1 MVYKSNINKNQRFS
15 TCFIWFLNDKTRY
28 QTMTKIK
35 DIQFCVKNLKMKR
48 KKDKKCLTFHS
59 EDLNPRFS
67 LIFPPMIWIFMWSE
81 EPEIKSKQA
90 SKRDRTLLSK
100 YETTRVTKW
109 PFWNHRLCTALRAH
123 PPAQLYSTLWSELWW
138 EKYRLSALI
147 YGTTWMTLEWTPC
160 TSTWFLWGANDTT
173 LHFRSVMF
181 IWELLLLADL
191 LEDFQSV
198 FLCVTTS

>member
-1 MVYKSNINKNQRFS
+1 MHDIDPERRFVNLFGKFS
-15 TCFIWFLNDKTRY
+15 PLCDTC
-28 QTMTKIK
+28 
-35 DIQFCVKNLKMKR
+35 
-48 KKDKKCLTFHS
+48 
-59 EDLNPRFS
+59 PRG
-67 LIFPPMIWIFMWSE
+67 
-81 EPEIKSKQA
+81 
-90 SKRDRTLLSK
+90 
-100 YETTRVTKW
+100 
-109 PFWNHRLCTALRAH
+109 PFRIHRPCTALRAH

-181 IWELLLLADL
+181 IWELLLLLMLADL

-198 FLCVTTS
+198 FLCNHIVNFQLFPQWDEDAPPSFKLSS